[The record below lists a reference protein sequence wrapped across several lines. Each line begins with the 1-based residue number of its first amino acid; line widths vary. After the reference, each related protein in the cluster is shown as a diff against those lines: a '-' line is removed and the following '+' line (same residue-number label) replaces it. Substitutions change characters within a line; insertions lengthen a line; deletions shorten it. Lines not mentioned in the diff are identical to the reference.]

1 MFTFVYHSTT
11 IAQEYCSSFTNVM
24 QLKESESKGRRHH
37 QPKGRQRERPTINA
51 PCGGA
56 LVGAPTPPSPPPS
69 GRARGS
75 LAGNYQFAPP
85 MAARPDGSPNANKEQ
100 YLTGARFPTRA
111 PLGRGRGSTAPYQRT
126 EAARESRAAHRGR
139 RVSAG
144 KRAGAPN
151 EGAPAP
157 RGLRHNI
164 S

>member
-111 PLGRGRGSTAPYQRT
+111 PLGRGRGSTAGEARCALYGPGRT
-126 EAARESRAAHRGR
+126 RRCLRTDQLRGPLQP
-139 RVSAG
+139 VCAG
-144 KRAGAPN
+144 G
-151 EGAPAP
+151 EGAE
-157 RGLRHNI
+157 GQ
-164 S
+164 